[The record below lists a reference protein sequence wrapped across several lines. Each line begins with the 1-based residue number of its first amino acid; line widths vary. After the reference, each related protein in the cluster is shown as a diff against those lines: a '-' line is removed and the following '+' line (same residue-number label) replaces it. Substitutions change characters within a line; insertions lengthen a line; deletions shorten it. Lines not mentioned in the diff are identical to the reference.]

1 MKISQIKNF
10 SALLILSGIS
20 HLTYAQGSMATN
32 ATQSG
37 TSFGTKFPHYL
48 EDPLVWLGLFMLI
61 LIGTTIFSLYQS
73 VKALTGKNKSSVE
86 ETIPVSDKVY
96 KETVW
101 HKLMKGMTKSVPVE
115 KEQDIM
121 LDHNYDGIRE
131 LDNQLPPWWIWGF
144 YFTIAFAVV
153 YLLSYHVA
161 GTGMLSIQEYD
172 DEMLKAKIEKET
184 RMKNSSDNVTFEN
197 VVALTS
203 KEDIA
208 AGKETFV
215 KLCVTCH
222 GNEGQGN
229 VGPNLTDQFWLN
241 GGGIHNIFHTIAE
254 GVPAK
259 GMISWKTQLS
269 PKQIQKVSSF
279 ILTLQGT
286 SPQGAKEPQ
295 GDKWIEQSKTDST
308 TTASADTTTGLTKKQ

>member
-1 MKISQIKNF
+1 
-10 SALLILSGIS
+10 
-20 HLTYAQGSMATN
+20 MATN
-32 ATQSG
+32 AAQSG

-61 LIGTTIFSLYQS
+61 LTGTTIFSLYQS
-73 VKALTGKNKSSVE
+73 VKALTKKNKSSVE
-86 ETIPVSDKVY
+86 ETTPVSDKVY

-101 HKLMKGMTKSVPVE
+101 HKLMKGMTKSVPIEQE
-115 KEQDIM
+115 KDIM

-131 LDNQLPPWWIWGF
+131 LDNQLPPWWKWGF

-184 RMKNSSDNVTFEN
+184 RMKNSADNVTFEN
-197 VVALTS
+197 VVALNS

-215 KLCVTCH
+215 KLCATCH

-241 GGGIHNIFHTIAE
+241 GGGIHNIFHTITE

-259 GMISWKTQLS
+259 GMISWKSQLS
-269 PKQIQKVSSF
+269 PKQIQKVASF
-279 ILTLQGT
+279 ILTLKGT

-295 GDKWIEQSKTDST
+295 GDKWIEESKTDSA
-308 TTASADTTTGLTKKQ
+308 TTATIDTSLGITKKQ

>member
-1 MKISQIKNF
+1 MKISKIKNF
-10 SALLILSGIS
+10 SALLLLSGLSQAI
-20 HLTYAQGSMATN
+20 YAQSVVAANPGQT
-32 ATQSG
+32 G
-37 TSFGTKFPHYL
+37 TPLSTKLPHYL
-48 EDPLVWLGLFMLI
+48 EDPLVWLGFFLLI
-61 LIGTTIFSLYQS
+61 LIGTTVFSLYQS
-73 VKALTGKNKSSVE
+73 VKALSGKTYVE
-86 ETIPVSDKVY
+86 EIIQPSNKVY
-96 KETVW
+96 KETLW
-101 HKLMKGMTKSVPVE
+101 HKLMKGMTKSVPIEQE
-115 KEQDIM
+115 KDIM

-161 GTGMLSIQEYD
+161 GTGMLSIQEYE
-172 DEMLKAKIEKET
+172 DEMQKAKLAKEE

-197 VVALTS
+197 VVVLTG

-208 AGKETFV
+208 AGKATYV

-241 GGGIHNIFHTIAE
+241 GGGIHNVFHTITE

-269 PKQIQKVSSF
+269 PKQIQKVASF
-279 ILTLQGT
+279 ILTFQGT

-295 GDKWIEQSKTDST
+295 GEKWIEVSKNDST
-308 TTASADTTTGLTKKQ
+308 TTAASIDSTSGSAKKQ